1 MLDRAIPDIPP
12 NHVSHQPKQVE
23 QTLNA
28 RVQRAAS
35 PMVVQGKVGSLRG
48 GKTTELTPES

>member
-1 MLDRAIPDIPP
+1 MLDRAIPNTHP

-28 RVQRAAS
+28 RVQRPARS
-35 PMVVQGKVGSLRG
+35 LVVQGKVGSLRG
-48 GKTTELTPES
+48 GKPTLRK